1 MGGDTRG
8 RRLAVPSVIPGFAD
22 VDAGNGV
29 GTCTGTDADTGID
42 IDAVLGLTGG
52 GEGGRA
58 CPDPAGN
65 GARAGMFAPVTPDM
79 TPDKAPP
86 IPPPLIKPVTMPPR
100 PADSDFAADALVVL
114 FEPAAAASPW
124 VRYAGFHRRAVITKI
139 G

>member
-1 MGGDTRG
+1 MFLDLQVQGIE
-8 RRLAVPSVIPGFAD
+8 RRFQP
-22 VDAGNGV
+22 
-29 GTCTGTDADTGID
+29 GID

-114 FEPAAAASPW
+114 FEPGAAAVCGTLLGCMP
-124 VRYAGFHRRAVITKI
+124 KK
-139 G
+139 